1 MAKTTEVTAGK
12 PLLQVLDGQTP
23 ERTPIWLMRQA
34 GRYLPEYREVRSRAK
49 DFLDFCFRPE
59 LAVEATLQPL
69 RRFDLDAAIVFSDIL
84 VIPLALG
91 QKVAFEEGRG
101 PVLEALEGPADLER
115 LSPEGLEERLARVYE
130 TLEGV
135 AGELSPGKALIGFAG
150 APWTLA
156 SYMIEGQTSRDFAR
170 LKAFAYGE
178 PAAFERLIGL
188 LVEAVS
194 RHLIAQVRAG
204 AEALQLFDS
213 WAGVLPAPE
222 LEAWSLKPAVEIARR
237 VAEACR
243 DTPLIA
249 FPRGAGLGYEAFAEA
264 GSFAGLAL
272 DTTLPLD
279 WAAERLQP
287 RTVVQGNL
295 DPVKLLVGGA
305 ALTEGAERIM
315 AALGRGPFIFNLGHG
330 VLPPTPPEHV
340 AALAEAVR
348 AAES

>member
-1 MAKTTEVTAGK
+1 MATTSDVKAGK
-12 PLLQVLDGQTP
+12 PLLQVLAGQRP

-34 GRYLPEYREVRSRAK
+34 GRYLPEYWEVRSQAK

-91 QKVAFEEGRG
+91 QEVAFEKGRG
-101 PVLEALEGPADLER
+101 PVLEALESPADLAR
-115 LSPEGLEERLARVYE
+115 LSPEDLEDRLGRVYE

-135 AGELSPGKALIGFAG
+135 AGALPPGKALIGFAG

-156 SYMIEGQTSRDFAR
+156 SYMIEGQSSRDFAR
-170 LKAFAYGE
+170 LKAFAYGAPE
-178 PAAFERLIGL
+178 AFARLIEL

-213 WAGVLPAPE
+213 WAGVLPGPE
-222 LEAWSLKPAVEIARR
+222 LRAWSLEPAVEIARR
-237 VAEACR
+237 VAAACP

-264 GSFAGLAL
+264 GCFSGLAL

-287 RTVVQGNL
+287 KTVVQGNL

-305 ALTEGAERIM
+305 ALSQGVERIL
-315 AALGRGPFIFNLGHG
+315 ASLGQGPFIFNLGHG

-340 AALAEAVR
+340 AALVEAVR
-348 AAES
+348 AAEA